1 MCSYTRVQ
9 FLVFL
14 KNFLY
19 QYIYQTVKN
28 NKNGYKKQL
37 LILFFILVNEYCIDT
52 EVIVNIK
59 IWLICFFLIPDSYC
73 LECC

>member
-1 MCSYTRVQ
+1 M
-9 FLVFL
+9 
-14 KNFLY
+14 
-19 QYIYQTVKN
+19 
-28 NKNGYKKQL
+28 
-37 LILFFILVNEYCIDT
+37 ILNVFFILVNEYCIDT